1 MVRVDY
7 RVAIR
12 RPPQDVF
19 DYITRV
25 EEFADWQHDAGVTA
39 VRRLTPAPTGPGT
52 RFVIER
58 AGSRGG
64 TAQIEC
70 EVTAFEPGRRFTF
83 HGRDSDGFDS
93 TFDTLLT
100 PVADGTNLH
109 WTVSMNPPNLLFRLL
124 QPVIARQIRRAAAV
138 DFPNLRARLESA

>member
-7 RVAIR
+7 EVAIR
-12 RPPQDVF
+12 RSPSDVF
-19 DYITRV
+19 DYITQV

-39 VRRLTPAPTGPGT
+39 VRRLTPAPTASGS

-58 AGSRGG
+58 RGPRGG
-64 TAQIEC
+64 TAAIDC
-70 EVTAFEPGRRFTF
+70 EVTVFEPARRFAF

-93 TFDTLLT
+93 TFDTVLAPT
-100 PVADGTNLH
+100 ADGTDLH

-124 QPVIARQIRRAAAV
+124 QPIIARQIRKAAAV
-138 DFPNLRARLESA
+138 DFPNLRARLERS